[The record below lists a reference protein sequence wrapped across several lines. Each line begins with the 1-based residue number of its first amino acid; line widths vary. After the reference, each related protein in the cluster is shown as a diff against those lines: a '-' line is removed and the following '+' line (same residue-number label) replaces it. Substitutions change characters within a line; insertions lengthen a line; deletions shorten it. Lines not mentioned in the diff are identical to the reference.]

1 LKKIIYILCLSIF
14 MYGQTIKDIS
24 NIIGIRE
31 NQLIGHGLVVG
42 LESGDSD
49 DFTNQSLKNL
59 LRNSYIGTE
68 DVQAKSVASVMVTAT
83 LPPFARQGDKITVNV
98 SAIGSAKSLE
108 DGQLLLTQLKGI
120 DGKVYAVAQGNIVVK
135 QNKVRKNNKLKKNG
149 IIYDGATV
157 ENEVAYSLKD
167 EKYITLSL
175 LRQDATIASLC
186 EEKIN
191 NEFGKN
197 IATALDTR
205 TIEVEKPDNISII
218 RFIAKIQNIKIDTI
232 MKKKILIDPIREI
245 IIAGADITIRP
256 VTISR
261 EKFSIRIKKSA
272 STTGVDIGDNVT
284 LGDDPQVI
292 NLDNT
297 MLNTKDAPTVSDLMR
312 ALKVLQIDINEIIET
327 IRMLDSLGAIDA
339 EVEIVR

>member
-1 LKKIIYILCLSIF
+1 MKKIIFILLVSICA
-14 MYGQTIKDIS
+14 YSQTIKDIS

-49 DFTNQSLKNL
+49 QFTNQSLKNL

-83 LPPFARQGDKITVNV
+83 LPPFARQGDKINVNV

-108 DGQLLLTQLKGI
+108 DGQLILTQLKGI
-120 DGKVYAVAQGNIVVK
+120 DGRVYAVAQGNIVIR
-135 QNKVRKNNKLKKNG
+135 QNRIRKNSKLKKNG

-157 ENEVAYSLKD
+157 ENEVPFSLKD
-167 EKYITLSL
+167 EKRITLSL
-175 LRQDATIASLC
+175 LKQDATVATLC

-191 NEFGKN
+191 DEFGAN
-197 IATALDTR
+197 IAVALDTR
-205 TIEVEKPDNISII
+205 TIEMTKPKDMSVIKFISIV
-218 RFIAKIQNIKIDTI
+218 QNIKLDTM

-245 IIAGADITIRP
+245 IITGADITINP
-256 VTISR
+256 VTITR
-261 EKFSIRIKKSA
+261 EKFSIRIKKNS
-272 STTGVDIGDNVT
+272 SNTGVNIGDDAV

-297 MLNTKDAPTVSDLMR
+297 MLNTKNAPTVSDLMR

-327 IRMLDSLGAIDA
+327 IRMLDNLGAIDA
-339 EVEIVR
+339 EVEVR

>member
-1 LKKIIYILCLSIF
+1 